1 MVVSEACGLRWV
13 CEISQLS
20 ANRLRITLHFI
31 CKPHSAA
38 AFIDKIG
45 VWTIIL
51 VQFFF
56 LNSVI
61 LSKNHARY
69 LYLQREHIELN
80 QETVRLF

>member
-1 MVVSEACGLRWV
+1 M
-13 CEISQLS
+13 SQLS

-56 LNSVI
+56 L
-61 LSKNHARY
+61 SKNHARY
-69 LYLQREHIELN
+69 LYLQREHVELN